1 VSPLPASPAVPAP
14 RIIEDDDLEPVDD
27 DEGYAPCEDPSL
39 KTAET
44 LSVPPP
50 TSIEQLTNSD
60 GQYID
65 EIVNHALQLF
75 GGRILV

>member
-1 VSPLPASPAVPAP
+1 MPQFQV
-14 RIIEDDDLEPVDD
+14 EEDLEPVDD
-27 DEGYAPCEDPSL
+27 DEGYAPCEEPSYQPNTSL
-39 KTAET
+39 P
-44 LSVPPP
+44 VPPP

-65 EIVNHALQLF
+65 EIVNHALSLF